1 MGKHSL
7 GDTTVFWRSLALTAV
22 RWLAIAAIPLLILFG
37 LYRWFIQ
44 PEPETQ
50 PAEGTT
56 PTESAEPTA
65 VATAGASPSPTQ
77 ALPATQVLKG
87 TANVAFFEAAKSK
100 VTGAG
105 YPLATSGATSKPY
118 AKTTVFYQPTFEDEA
133 RGLAD
138 LTGATVVEPAPATLN
153 KQIPLTLVSGD
164 DWAS

>member
-7 GDTTVFWRSLALTAV
+7 GDTTVFWRSLALATV

-56 PTESAEPTA
+56 PTESAEPATLPTA
-65 VATAGASPSPTQ
+65 TASPSPAQT
-77 ALPATQVLKG
+77 LPATQVLKG

-100 VTGAG
+100 VSRAG

-118 AKTTVFYQPTFEDEA
+118 EKTTVFYQPTFEAAA
-133 RGLAD
+133 RSLAE
-138 LTGATVVEPAPATLN
+138 LTGATTVEPAPATLS
-153 KQIPLTLVSGD
+153 KQIPLTLVAGD
-164 DWAS
+164 DWQS